1 MKSPILV
8 LLLLFVGV
16 IAQNGNTVKNTHQ
29 EVVGTQYV
37 TIQPQNISESRIKDS
52 MLAEA
57 NKNLDVAI
65 SITSKIPKKKEEL
78 LRAKLLEQKAMRE
91 YIATVDAYL
100 KKNGRSEKVI
110 LKNSSLKQQLNS
122 GEIFLVR
129 DSTCVKEKRRF
140 LGKKKCI
147 EWFYNYYLQDNDG
160 NKEKLF

>member
-29 EVVGTQYV
+29 EVVGTQTV
-37 TIQPQNISESRIKDS
+37 NIQPQNNSDSRVKDS

-100 KKNGRSEKVI
+100 KKNGR
-110 LKNSSLKQQLNS
+110 N
-122 GEIFLVR
+122 
-129 DSTCVKEKRRF
+129 
-140 LGKKKCI
+140 
-147 EWFYNYYLQDNDG
+147 
-160 NKEKLF
+160 